1 MDNESLKIFIKG
13 VDQFNLR
20 NYYDSHECF
29 EDIWINHHLDNR
41 LFIQGLIQLSVAYFH
56 ISNDNK
62 NGAMSLFKK
71 SIKKL
76 NNDNNND
83 NLISNIN
90 NVIDSAYKSYN
101 YLQSIDSMYEFDWTL
116 APKLKLS
123 DSINK

>member
-1 MDNESLKIFIKG
+1 MNNESLKIFIKG
-13 VDQFNLR
+13 VDQFNLK
-20 NYYDSHECF
+20 NYYDSHEYF

-41 LFIQGLIQLSVAYFH
+41 LFVQGLIQLSVAYFH

-76 NNDNNND
+76 NNNNN

-90 NVIDSAYKSYN
+90 NVVDSAYKSFN
-101 YLQSIDSMYEFDWTL
+101 YLQSIDSMHEFDWTL

-123 DSINK
+123 NSISK